1 MKKNN
6 YETIRKMWNNPR
18 QKALLKLGM
27 WFCFLIIMAIVL
39 SVMNLLGKNN
49 LKQPT
54 KKDEP
59 IPPTIETN
67 FIPFEEM
74 WLNLEQKNY
83 QYTYRINKLE
93 TNEIITYQGT
103 KKNQVEEGYRES
115 KLGIIKYRIEKEKTY
130 QILVDQ
136 EIEIDNLIKPED
148 SSYLIISKLKEKI
161 VELKPQENIIGSTK
175 YVTFQNETEKMQF
188 IINPSDIT
196 KIQITTPTTEY
207 ILEFTLLKE

>member
-59 IPPTIETN
+59 IPPTI
-67 FIPFEEM
+67 
-74 WLNLEQKNY
+74 
-83 QYTYRINKLE
+83 
-93 TNEIITYQGT
+93 EIITYQGT